1 LTVWRLDAHHP
12 GRVFNASVSAM
23 KTPDDPSD
31 QIIRTALTEFLIH
44 ASADDDAFHV
54 AVMDL
59 LRGQTLEEW
68 ARDHLR
74 EFPPLARL
82 MVFRDPQVPAES
94 LPPPVRRFLLAWS
107 YARQTLAEK

>member
-1 LTVWRLDAHHP
+1 
-12 GRVFNASVSAM
+12 M
-23 KTPDDPSD
+23 KTPDGRAD
-31 QIIRTALTEFLIH
+31 QIIRTALTEFLTH

-54 AVMDL
+54 AMMDL
-59 LRGQTLEEW
+59 LRGQTLEHW

-82 MVFRDPQVPAES
+82 MVFRDPLVPAES

-107 YARQTLAEK
+107 YARQTLAAEK